1 MNVKSIFGTIGDTL
15 NGLFGVLTGLVGVGI
30 MSQVIFGTGWMGI
43 DVVGN
48 ISNLVNTFLSGGVTG
63 LLTNALIGSLSYIAA
78 YSGKYVSK

>member
-15 NGLFGVLTGLVGVGI
+15 TGLFGVLTGLVGVGI

-48 ISNLVNTFLSGGVTG
+48 ISSIVNTFLTGGVTG
-63 LLTNALIGSLSYIAA
+63 LLTLIVLFSLIDT
-78 YSGKYVSK
+78 K

>member
-15 NGLFGVLTGLVGVGI
+15 TGLFGVLTGLVGVGI

-48 ISNLVNTFLSGGVTG
+48 ISGLVNTFLTGGVTG
-63 LLTNALIGSLSYIAA
+63 LLTLIVLLSLIDN
-78 YSGKYVSK
+78 K